1 MPPFKFISFLIFNIL
16 LCSCYNSSEQ
26 QQSRVFLSENFSFE
40 ELSNETKEILELWY
54 PYLDSLLEN
63 DKFNIDTTVW
73 DTEIDPIGGIELY
86 YHIKQGAGP
95 IYAEILNIQKLD
107 SNKYSV
113 KTAFYNL
120 SESGRSKK
128 SSLNCIYDVIIKK
141 KGKVFKVYNFLA
153 EYTEDWSR
161 KEVGNIVYH
170 YSSSYSFNLVKAKIM
185 SEYCDSLANFFATES
200 PKINYYIFK
209 NSQETFYSMGF
220 LYNRDMYDTHQIFG
234 RADPN
239 RNIVYC
245 GNNSEI
251 FPHEIVH
258 LYTHKYYNTLHSFF
272 DEGLAEYLDFSIQ
285 PEKISKR
292 KAIANYLKN
301 NSEINLSNIL
311 ELEDRIGNGTSFK
324 YDISCLLVEKLINH
338 DPKQAIHKILNGG
351 TKNEDFYVTV
361 TSILG
366 IEKREINNTIRAWLT
381 NY

>member
-1 MPPFKFISFLIFNIL
+1 MPPFKFLSFIIFNIL
-16 LCSCYNSSEQ
+16 IYSCKNSTGQ
-26 QQSRVFLSENFSFE
+26 QPPRVFLSENFSYS
-40 ELSNETKEILELWY
+40 ELSNETKEILQLWR
-54 PYLDSLLEN
+54 PYLDSLIKNE
-63 DKFNIDTTVW
+63 KFNLDSSVW

-86 YHIKQGAGP
+86 YHIKQSGEP
-95 IYAEILNIQKLD
+95 INAEILNIQKLD

-120 SESGRSKK
+120 SESGRSKN
-128 SSLNCIYDVIIKK
+128 SSLNCIYDIIIKK
-141 KGKVFKVYNFLA
+141 KGKAFKVYNFLS

-161 KEVGNIVYH
+161 KQVGNIVYH
-170 YSSSYSFNLVKAKIM
+170 YNPSYRFNQGKAKIM
-185 SEYCDSLANFFATES
+185 SEYCDSLANFFSTES
-200 PKINYYIFK
+200 PQIKYYIFK
-209 NSQETFYSMGF
+209 NSRETFYSMGF
-220 LYNRDMYDTHQIFG
+220 LYNRDMYDTYQIFG

-285 PEKISKR
+285 TEKISKR
-292 KAIANYLKN
+292 KLIANYLN
-301 NSEINLSNIL
+301 NNPQINLSNIL
-311 ELEDRIGNGTSFK
+311 ELDDRIGNGSSYK
-324 YDISCLLVEKLINH
+324 YDLSCLLVEKLLEK
-338 DPKQAIHKILNGG
+338 DPEQALHKILNGG
-351 TKNEDFYVTV
+351 TKNEDFYTIV

-366 IEKREINNTIRAWLT
+366 IEKRELNNTIRGWLT